1 MSTSANL
8 QDWRIECDATVFEQ
22 IKGEESFQQILA
34 LCRAVNSLQFV
45 VSAFDAQNVSPT
57 AQRSRINSFLFGS
70 AILYEGLLLVEKMN
84 QHFGS
89 NELFSQGLHTL
100 LRDPVARDLRKSHM
114 GPARNF
120 AVFHY
125 DPAEFGRIVKSA
137 GVDECEFM
145 VGRGTSASE
154 GYFPFAD
161 VLATQLLMGVAN
173 ADEEFYEQ
181 LGSVMGKTRDL
192 GVRFIEFS
200 HKLILKCLSGWR
212 FISKVNATQA

>member
-1 MSTSANL
+1 MNAP
-8 QDWRIECDATVFEQ
+8 DWRIECDSAVFER
-22 IKGEESFQQILA
+22 IKGEAGFQQILA
-34 LCRAVNSLQFV
+34 LSRAVNSLQFV
-45 VSAFDAQNVSPT
+45 VWAFDAENISPT

-89 NELFSQGLHTL
+89 NEIFSRGLHTL
-100 LRDPVARDLRKSHM
+100 LRDPVARALRKSHM

-125 DPAEFGRIVKSA
+125 EPTEFGRIVKGA
-137 GVDECEFM
+137 GVDVCEFM

-161 VLATQLLMGVAN
+161 TLATQLLMGEAN
-173 ADEEFYEQ
+173 ADEKFYEH
-181 LGSVMGKTRDL
+181 LASVMSETRDL

-200 HKLILKCLSGWR
+200 QKLILKCLSEWK
-212 FISKVNATQA
+212 FIRRTLAPPAKA